1 MSAIGSYEVLNRT
14 RFTECLEAAQG
25 VRPETSGTWIFKK
38 TEVKGFDDFQA
49 SWKSSVIERVDFDY
63 SGYVLGN
70 YLDAQQEIN
79 QLQLF
84 DEESEEALTLSKVFT
99 AAFVFHRAVPLPEM
113 PEDKLEAFCRHEY
126 DADGADLLE
135 PLRAAHEFYARGLEA
150 ITPDNLVVFVIR

>member
-1 MSAIGSYEVLNRT
+1 MSAIGSYEVLRRVT
-14 RFTECLEAAQG
+14 FADCLAAARG
-25 VRPETSGTWIFKK
+25 VRPEPTGTSIFKK
-38 TEVKGFDDFQA
+38 AEGKALDEFQA
-49 SWKSSVIERVDFDY
+49 RWTSSVIERVDFEY

-84 DEESEEALTLSKVFT
+84 DEESEEATTLNKVFT

-113 PEDKLEAFCRHEY
+113 PDDKLEAFCRHEY

-135 PLRAAHEFYARGLEA
+135 PLRAAHEFYARGLDA

>member
-1 MSAIGSYEVLNRT
+1 MSAIGSYEVLSRAA
-14 RFTECLEAAQG
+14 FSDCLEAARG
-25 VRPETSGTWIFKK
+25 VRPETTGISIFKK
-38 TEVKGFDDFQA
+38 TEATALDAFHA
-49 SWKSSVIERVDFDY
+49 RWKSSVIERVDFEY

-70 YLDAQQEIN
+70 YLDAQHEIN
-79 QLQLF
+79 QLRLF
-84 DEESEEALTLSKVFT
+84 DEESEEATTLSKVFT

-113 PEDKLEAFCRHEY
+113 FDDKLEAFCRHEY